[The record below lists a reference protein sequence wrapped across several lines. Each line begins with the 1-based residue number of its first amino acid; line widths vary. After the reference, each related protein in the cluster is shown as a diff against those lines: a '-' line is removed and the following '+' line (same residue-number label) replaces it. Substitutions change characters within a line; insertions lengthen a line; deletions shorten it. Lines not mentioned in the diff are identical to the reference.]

1 MNIYLSFG
9 SNVGNRQKHIE
20 DAILELSKNNIKQ
33 IKKSSLYETFPIG
46 PKQRKFYNLVA
57 KFKTNLSAEELL
69 KMLKDIEKKLGRIK
83 TFRWG
88 PRVIDIDI
96 LFYGNKIVNLK
107 KLIIPH
113 KEIANRLFVLYPMNE
128 ISSNFVHPIIKKTIK
143 TILKEFPKSTDKICK
158 L

>member
-1 MNIYLSFG
+1 NIYLSFG

-20 DAILELSKNNIKQ
+20 DAISELSKNNIKQ

-46 PKQRKFYNLVA
+46 PQQRKFYNLVG
-57 KFKTNLSAEELL
+57 KFETNLSAEELL
-69 KMLKDIEKKLGRIK
+69 KVLKDIEKKIGRIK

-107 KLIIPH
+107 KLVIPH
-113 KEIANRLFVLYPMNE
+113 KEIINRLFVLYPMNE
-128 ISSNFVHPIIKKTIK
+128 ISSNFVHPSIKKTIK
-143 TILKEFPKSTDKICK
+143 TILKEFLKNTDKICK
-158 L
+158 S